1 MRTTTRFA
9 VIAALFA
16 AAVPVAGAANA
27 GAADTTRHLGTL
39 TVKTTEDGGWG
50 GDEPYI
56 TVDGVEKWNAGGEMD
71 SPSSAAVNIDVSVGS
86 TVRVYD
92 RDLGGE
98 PDPDDLIGS
107 FPVEGWGTV
116 HLTNDGADYTLDVQ
130 Q

>member
-1 MRTTTRFA
+1 MRTKRFA
-9 VIAALFA
+9 TIAALLA
-16 AAVPVAGAANA
+16 AAVPAVGAAGA
-27 GAADTTRHLGTL
+27 GAADTNRHLGTL
-39 TVKTTEDGGWG
+39 TVNTTEDGGWG

-56 TVDGVEKWNAGGEMD
+56 TVDGVEKWDAGGEMD
-71 SPSSAAVNIDVSVGS
+71 SPSSAAVNIDVPIGS

-92 RDLGGE
+92 RDLGGA
-98 PDPDDLIGS
+98 PDADDLIGS

>member
-1 MRTTTRFA
+1 MRTTKRLA
-9 VIAALFA
+9 GIATVVA

-27 GAADTTRHLGTL
+27 GAADNVRHLGTL
-39 TVKTTEDGGWG
+39 TVNTTEDGGWG

-56 TVDGVEKWNAGGEMD
+56 TVDGVERWDAGGEMD
-71 SPSSAAVNIDVSVGS
+71 SPSSAAVNIDVRVGS

-92 RDLGGE
+92 RDLGGA

-116 HLTNDGADYTLDVQ
+116 HLTNDGADYTLEVQ
-130 Q
+130 P

>member
-1 MRTTTRFA
+1 MRTTTRIA
-9 VIAALFA
+9 GIAALLA
-16 AAVPVAGAANA
+16 AAVPVVGATNAN
-27 GAADTTRHLGTL
+27 AADTTRHLGTL
-39 TVKTTEDGGWG
+39 TVNTTEDGGWG

-56 TVDGVEKWNAGGEMD
+56 TVDGVERWSAGGEMD
-71 SPSSAAVNIDVSVGS
+71 SPSSAAVNIDVPVGS

-92 RDLGGE
+92 RDLGGA

>member
-1 MRTTTRFA
+1 
-9 VIAALFA
+9 
-16 AAVPVAGAANA
+16 
-27 GAADTTRHLGTL
+27 
-39 TVKTTEDGGWG
+39 
-50 GDEPYI
+50 
-56 TVDGVEKWNAGGEMD
+56 MD
-71 SPSSAAVNIDVSVGS
+71 SPSSAAVNIDVPVGS

-92 RDLGGE
+92 RDLGGA